1 MGLAGLKGEEIL
13 LRGASA
19 RSPLAFALKL
29 RKAPHMLRFLSILTV
44 APIAL
49 AGCEKPD
56 PEQVEFD
63 KSAPTAVLRMMP
75 ADERTMIVIVQRGRR
90 AFDAASLNELQA
102 HLTRPARALE
112 LCELFKSTSVRNWT
126 GVISQPND
134 GRGILTVK
142 IADDIEIGT
151 GHNAVS
157 DTFHRTLIEPDS
169 AVYRSDLELRKGTPV
184 IFSGELFRKDSD
196 CLYESSATLRASM
209 TSPTFIFKF
218 TNVEPISN

>member
-1 MGLAGLKGEEIL
+1 
-13 LRGASA
+13 
-19 RSPLAFALKL
+19 
-29 RKAPHMLRFLSILTV
+29 MLRFLSILTV

-63 KSAPTAVLRMMP
+63 KPAPTAAVRMMP
-75 ADERTMIVIVQRGRR
+75 GDEGTMIVIVQRAHR
-90 AFDAASLNELQA
+90 AFDAAGLNELQA
-102 HLTRPARALE
+102 RLTRPARALE
-112 LCELFKSTSVRNWT
+112 LCEFFKSTSVRNWT
-126 GVISQPND
+126 GVISHLSTNND
-134 GRGILTVK
+134 GRGILTIK

-151 GHNAVS
+151 WNNAVS

-169 AVYRSDLELRKGTPV
+169 AVYRSDLELRKGMPV
-184 IFSGELFRKDSD
+184 IFSGEFFRKDSD

-218 TNVEPISN
+218 TNVGPISN